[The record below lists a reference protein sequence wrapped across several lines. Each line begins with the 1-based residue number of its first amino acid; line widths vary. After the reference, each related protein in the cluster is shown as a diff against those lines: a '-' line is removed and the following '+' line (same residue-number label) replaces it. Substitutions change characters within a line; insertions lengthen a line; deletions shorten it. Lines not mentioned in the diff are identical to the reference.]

1 MPEESASPVR
11 QIVGK
16 PDSRLRKAQ
25 GPQERKGKNMS
36 FRKVAVLGLGKV
48 GHLAAELLAEAGF
61 DVTGIDARKVDAP
74 FATRT
79 ADLNDT
85 AGLSQ
90 VLAGQ
95 EAILSC
101 LPYHLNI
108 GVSTVAHALGLH
120 YFDLTEDVPTTK
132 HIRELAK
139 TSKGIMAPQCG
150 LAPGFVGIV
159 GAHLAEQFDKVRS
172 IRLRV
177 GALPQNPTGLLG
189 YAFNWSPE
197 GVVNEYLNDCEVIE
211 EGVLKSVSA
220 MEWLETIYID
230 GMQLEA
236 FTTSGGLGTMCETYA
251 DRIENLDYKTMR
263 YPGHVK
269 LMNFFFHELLMR
281 ENRAEAGRILT
292 NAKPPVD
299 ADVVYVHVAAEG
311 WQGGQLRRKE
321 FVRSYYP
328 IEIGAKHRTAIAWT
342 TSASV
347 VAVIEMVREGQL
359 PQKGF
364 LKQEEIPLEPYL
376 KTRTGNYYNIG
387 HRSRHA

>member
-1 MPEESASPVR
+1 
-11 QIVGK
+11 
-16 PDSRLRKAQ
+16 
-25 GPQERKGKNMS
+25 MS
-36 FRKVAVLGLGKV
+36 FNKVAVLGLGKV

-61 DVTGIDARKVDAP
+61 AVTGVDAREISGCP
-74 FATRT
+74 FPTKA
-79 ADLNDT
+79 ADLTDKD
-85 AGLSQ
+85 A
-90 VLAGQ
+90 LAAILKGQ
-95 EAILSC
+95 EAVLSC

-108 GVSTVAHALGLH
+108 GVSTVAHGLGLH

-132 HIRELAK
+132 HIRDLAK
-139 TSKGIMAPQCG
+139 TAKGIMAPQCG

-159 GAHLAEQFDKVRS
+159 GAHLADQFERVRS

-230 GMQLEA
+230 GMKLEA

-263 YPGHVK
+263 YPGHVQ

-281 ENRAEAGRILT
+281 ENREAAGKILT
-292 NAKPPVD
+292 HAKPPVD
-299 ADVVYVHVAAEG
+299 EDVVYLHVAAEG
-311 WQGGQLRRKE
+311 WTGGQLKRTE
-321 FVRSYYP
+321 FVRAYYP
-328 IEIGAKHRTAIAWT
+328 QDIAGRRRTAIAWT

-347 VAVIEMVREGQL
+347 VAVIEMVKAGEL
-359 PQKGF
+359 PQQGF
-364 LKQEEIPLEPYL
+364 LKQETIPLEAYL
-376 KTRTGNYYNIG
+376 ATKTGQYFNAGLRG
-387 HRSRHA
+387 RR